1 MNVIKDDNYSEQN
14 KDNIEELLI
23 ESAYSDNWNE
33 ESYMDR

>member
-23 ESAYSDNWNE
+23 VSAYSDNLNE
-33 ESYMDR
+33 ESYMEK